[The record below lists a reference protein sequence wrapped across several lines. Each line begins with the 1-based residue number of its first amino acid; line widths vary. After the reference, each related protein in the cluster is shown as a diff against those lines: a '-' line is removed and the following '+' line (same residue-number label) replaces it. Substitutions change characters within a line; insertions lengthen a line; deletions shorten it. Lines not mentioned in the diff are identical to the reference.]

1 MEAEPEP
8 TLQNVADQTTLKWI
22 FVGGKG
28 GVGKTTCSSSLA
40 VQLAARRESVL
51 IISTDPAHNLS
62 DAFRQK
68 FTKTPSLVQ
77 GFNNLYAMVRVGE
90 QGPRTGSAKAAQRR
104 GAARRRCITS
114 ALRCPPQRPQAPAC
128 SSSSAGCARWALGTL
143 PRPRAKQPV
152 THTATAATAAANRPQ
167 PPSPRSPPPPSRCA
181 SRNSTG
187 GRPHP

>member
-1 MEAEPEP
+1 MDEEPEP
-8 TLQNVADQTTLKWI
+8 TLENVIEQTTLKWI

-77 GFNNLYAMVRVGE
+77 GFTNLYAMVRARARARANTQAAAAAAPAAGRRAGVRLLR
-90 QGPRTGSAKAAQRR
+90 PTAQRQR
-104 GAARRRCITS
+104 CMSRAAGSMR
-114 ALRCPPQRPQAPAC
+114 AAC
-128 SSSSAGCARWALGTL
+128 
-143 PRPRAKQPV
+143 
-152 THTATAATAAANRPQ
+152 AA
-167 PPSPRSPPPPSRCA
+167 
-181 SRNSTG
+181 
-187 GRPHP
+187 